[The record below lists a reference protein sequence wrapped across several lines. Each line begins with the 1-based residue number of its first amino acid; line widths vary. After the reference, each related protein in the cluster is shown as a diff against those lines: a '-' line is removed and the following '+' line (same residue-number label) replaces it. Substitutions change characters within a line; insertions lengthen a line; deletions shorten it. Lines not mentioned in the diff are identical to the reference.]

1 MLKEKLIH
9 IAQTVDI
16 GKDFEIIEVLER
28 NQKQFTIYIESLAG
42 ITIDDCTRVLK
53 HVLQQMPEASD
64 LELTVSSAG
73 IDKPLRAPIQFQ
85 KHIGKKVEV
94 KTRDGKKHIGIL
106 HEYTPLSTTIVVEN
120 KKEKREVVMLNEYI
134 QQVKLII
141 F

>member
-9 IAQTVDI
+9 IAQTANI
-16 GKDFEIIEVLER
+16 GKDFEIIEVAEK
-28 NQKQFTIYIESLAG
+28 NQQQVTIYIESLAG
-42 ITIDDCTRVLK
+42 ITIDDCTKVLK
-53 HVLQQMPEASD
+53 HILQYMPEASD

-106 HEYTPLSTTIVVEN
+106 QEYTPLSTTIVVEN
-120 KKEKREVVMLNEYI
+120 KKEKREIVMLNEYI
-134 QQVKLII
+134 QQVKLVI